1 MAVRSCDGAGFLAA
15 FRSAVA
21 SLEAN
26 VDEINALNVFPVPDG
41 DTGTNM
47 LATVRAALEEADRAG
62 PDADVE
68 RVAQAA
74 SYGALMG
81 ARGNSGVITSQIL
94 AGMAHGLAGKRR
106 FNGLDLAHALDEGT
120 KTAYKAVA
128 KPVEGTILTVI
139 REASAAAVA
148 AAERDN
154 NVETV
159 LAATLEAAE
168 RAVAKTPSLLPI
180 LREAHV
186 VDSGGQGLF
195 RLFQGAL
202 DAARGRPVA
211 AWRQGRG
218 PAPPHGVPA
227 PEPVAGAEEGEFG
240 YETVYLLRARAG
252 APLDI
257 PAIQAHLEAI
267 GDSVLV
273 AGDALLA
280 KVHVHNERP
289 DAVIAYG
296 LSIGT
301 LSRITDREPRQPGP
315 RRPGDEGGRVRRLRG
330 RRRADGPTAP
340 IPTADVPATRL
351 ALGVVVVAPSDGLA
365 AVMTDTAA
373 PFREYGAFRV
383 VQGGQSAN
391 PSTGELLEAVEATD
405 ADELLILSNNPN
417 VVLAARQVAAMTER
431 TIRVVPTRNCAEGVA
446 ALFELDPTQ
455 GAEANAAT
463 MTEAG
468 RAIQTM
474 QVTEAIRDATVS
486 GRKVKKGQTIVLD
499 PDDGL
504 LAVDNDPQ
512 KAVLAGL
519 GAARPGLRPA
529 DDLLRRDGD
538 ARRGRDAGA
547 QGPRDRARRGR
558 RGGPRRPAALPV
570 PRLRRVSPAERR
582 RSAPA
587 SGSRSLRPKVAAPA
601 PATLAE
607 LLASPVGLSGIPQ
620 VAGLRRVARRMGV
633 DTVRDLLFHLP
644 RRYDDLRELRTLADL
659 RDLDDGS
666 VASARV
672 TVTDISVQQ
681 TWRRRVQVTTAR
693 LTRRDRLRHA
703 SPGSDGGTSSAGSRP
718 ATRSSSRARSGT
730 VTARSCSRGRSSS
743 PSTPPTCS
751 TSGGSSPSTG

>member
-1 MAVRSCDGAGFLAA
+1 MPRRSCDGAGFLAA

-47 LATVRAALEEADRAG
+47 VATVRAALDEADRAG

-68 RVAQAA
+68 RISQAA
-74 SYGALMG
+74 SFGALMG

-106 FNGLDLAHALDEGT
+106 FNGLDLAHALDEGA

-148 AAERDN
+148 AAEREN
-154 NVETV
+154 NVEIV
-159 LAATLEAAE
+159 LAATVDAAE
-168 RAVAKTPSLLPI
+168 RAVAKTPSLLPV

-202 DAARGRPVA
+202 EAARGRPIEAGQEAEVSA
-211 AWRQGRG
+211 GEAHADGHG
-218 PAPPHGVPA
+218 PAPA
-227 PEPVAGAEEGEFG
+227 PGAEEGEFG
-240 YETVYLLRARAG
+240 YETVYLLRARPA

-257 PAIQAHLEAI
+257 PAIQAHLETI
-267 GDSVLV
+267 GESVLV

-289 DAVIAYG
+289 DEVIAYG

-301 LSRITDREPRQPGP
+301 LSRITIENLDSQAHDVRESKAAAFVGASHAVPAGGDG
-315 RRPGDEGGRVRRLRG
+315 RPNGSDPASDE
-330 RRRADGPTAP
+330 DGA
-340 IPTADVPATRL
+340 ATRL
-351 ALGVVVVAPSDGLA
+351 PLGVVVVAPSEGLA
-365 AVMTDTAA
+365 AVLTDTAA

-383 VQGGQSAN
+383 VKGGQSAN

-417 VVLAARQVAAMTER
+417 VVLAARQVASMTKR

-446 ALFELDPTQ
+446 ALFEIDPTQ

-519 GAARPGLRPA
+519 ARLDPGYG
-529 DDLLRRDGD
+529 LLTIYYG
-538 ARRGRDAGA
+538 
-547 QGPRDRARRGR
+547 
-558 RGGPRRPAALPV
+558 
-570 PRLRRVSPAERR
+570 ET
-582 RSAPA
+582 
-587 SGSRSLRPKVAAPA
+587 
-601 PATLAE
+601 ATLDEAE
-607 LLASPVGLSGIPQ
+607 TLARKVREGAP
-620 VAGLRRVARRMGV
+620 GV
-633 DTVRDLLFHLP
+633 DVEVIHGGQP
-644 RRYDDLRELRTLADL
+644 HYRYL
-659 RDLDDGS
+659 
-666 VASARV
+666 VSAE
-672 TVTDISVQQ
+672 
-681 TWRRRVQVTTAR
+681 
-693 LTRRDRLRHA
+693 
-703 SPGSDGGTSSAGSRP
+703 
-718 ATRSSSRARSGT
+718 
-730 VTARSCSRGRSSS
+730 
-743 PSTPPTCS
+743 
-751 TSGGSSPSTG
+751 